1 MRESTET
8 LIAEYENL
16 IALMKQEDGAT
27 KFECS
32 AKKCS
37 EWVPCI
43 CPTEP
48 VWDSAHANFRVKPK
62 PVEGWAWKYPSGI
75 LGSPA
80 FIYNQKQ
87 TSSVNPVGCVMVL
100 MREVTK

>member
-1 MRESTET
+1 MRESTKA
-8 LIAEYENL
+8 LIADYENL
-16 IALMKQEDGAT
+16 LALMRQEDGVT
-27 KFECS
+27 EFECS
-32 AKKCS
+32 AVKGKK
-37 EWVPCI
+37 WTNCI

-48 VWDSAHANFRVKPK
+48 IWDSGYANFRVKPK

-87 TSSVNPVGCVMVL
+87 TNSIDPVGCVMVL

>member
-1 MRESTET
+1 MRDYTES
-8 LIAEYENL
+8 LIAKYEGL
-16 IALMKQEDGAT
+16 IALMRQENGVT
-27 KFECS
+27 EFEYQKLDCTIWRDCLNPL
-32 AKKCS
+32 A
-37 EWVPCI
+37 PA
-43 CPTEP
+43 
-48 VWDSAHANFRVKPK
+48 WDSAHANFRVKPK
-62 PVEGWAWKYPSGI
+62 PVEGWVWKYPSGI